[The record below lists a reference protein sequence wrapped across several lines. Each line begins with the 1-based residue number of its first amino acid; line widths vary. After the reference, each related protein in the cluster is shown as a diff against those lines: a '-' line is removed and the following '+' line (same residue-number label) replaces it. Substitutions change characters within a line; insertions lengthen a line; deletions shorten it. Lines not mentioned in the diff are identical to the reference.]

1 MYTRTHDIQVLINSV
16 QPSNITIIA
25 SCSQNGN
32 TYAVG
37 PTTSPFNVLP
47 ANATQVIWNPW
58 QAEQVP
64 GAIPFAQATYVLKM
78 WDERGPGSAVKG
90 GYMSPYSGT
99 QFAMYRPAPY
109 TSNAGKLSL
118 SGAEYLANK
127 QMGGNV
133 LPVVA
138 QWQLSANQVR

>member
-1 MYTRTHDIQVLINSV
+1 
-16 QPSNITIIA
+16 
-25 SCSQNGN
+25 
-32 TYAVG
+32 
-37 PTTSPFNVLP
+37 
-47 ANATQVIWNPW
+47 
-58 QAEQVP
+58 VP

-109 TSNAGKLSL
+109 TSNAGKLPF
-118 SGAEYLANK
+118 SGAEYLANG

-133 LPVVA
+133 LPAVA
-138 QWQLSANQVR
+138 QWQLSANQAR

>member
-1 MYTRTHDIQVLINSV
+1 MTSV

-37 PTTSPFNVLP
+37 PTTAPYNVLP

-58 QAEQVP
+58 EAEQVP

-90 GYMSPYSGT
+90 GYMSPYAGT
-99 QFAMYRPAPY
+99 QFAMYRPAKY
-109 TSNAGKLSL
+109 VSNAGKQGHWDIST
-118 SGAEYLANK
+118 
-127 QMGGNV
+127 
-133 LPVVA
+133 
-138 QWQLSANQVR
+138 

>member
-1 MYTRTHDIQVLINSV
+1 LDGILPVFSMYLMSNSPNPLTISV

-47 ANATQVIWNPW
+47 ANATQVVWNPW

-109 TSNAGKLSL
+109 TSNAGELS
-118 SGAEYLANK
+118 
-127 QMGGNV
+127 
-133 LPVVA
+133 
-138 QWQLSANQVR
+138 

>member
-1 MYTRTHDIQVLINSV
+1 MCVLINSV

-47 ANATQVIWNPW
+47 ANATQVVWNPW

-109 TSNAGKLSL
+109 TSNAGKLTVPWA
-118 SGAEYLANK
+118 GCQADG
-127 QMGGNV
+127 QMVGSV
-133 LPVVA
+133 LRAVA
-138 QWQLSANQVR
+138 PWQLSANQAR